1 MDKRVKGRGG
11 ERKNAND
18 NGKDKTKDKTKDGA
32 LKGRRYVFQGGNQ
45 VCGEEQRP
53 LQSSV
58 REPESE

>member
-1 MDKRVKGRGG
+1 MGNGVKRRKG
-11 ERKNAND
+11 ERKDADD

>member
-18 NGKDKTKDKTKDGA
+18 NGKDKTKDGA